1 MGARGG
7 LVRFDDDG
15 ERAENG
21 GVVRIASDIKTFGSA
36 TFKNVYY
43 HVG

>member
-1 MGARGG
+1 MGARDD
-7 LVRFDDDG
+7 LVKCEG

-21 GVVRIASDIKTFGSA
+21 GVVGIASDIKTFGSA